1 MYFKLQSGESVDLH
15 ISEYGEGYALVDENG
30 KCYAS
35 LDRDSDDKASFVS
48 REAESIFAEP
58 LIAVKGKLDRLAFI
72 YLMQEF
78 SGVESESDFESDEDS
93 SAWLR
98 REPEDI
104 YDDEENPFNP
114 DKISIDSKPM
124 TMDRVLTR
132 IEQGTITLSPDFQRS
147 VVWDDERKSR
157 LIESLLLRIPI
168 PMFYVSSD
176 AQGNLTVVDG
186 LQRISTFRDFILGEE
201 YLKDPEKNRD
211 KKGDGFHLVGL
222 EFWTDYENKTMN
234 DLPLYLKNRLME
246 TEFRFTIINPGTPE
260 VVRRNIFRR
269 INTGGMPL
277 SSQEIR
283 NALYGG
289 RATKLLNRLV
299 ALPEF
304 TKATGTIR
312 SERMEDKEL
321 ALRLISFFIRKPE
334 KFSRSTST
342 DNWLSDTMIILNAM
356 PDFYTKEFKK
366 LQERHKGMD
375 VISLI
380 TILLDDDIVEKFQKA
395 MIRAQK
401 LFGASAFRKSLPGR
415 RRSPINKALFEV
427 WGVLLAGISETKF
440 QSLLAN
446 KNRFFEDYGK
456 LLAQPE
462 FVVAISRDSMRYNS
476 VKDRYMKLTN
486 LIDTY
491 SHD

>member
-1 MYFKLQSGESVDLH
+1 MNFKLLSGESVDLH
-15 ISEYGEGYALVDENG
+15 IGEYGDGYALVDENG
-30 KCYAS
+30 RRFAA
-35 LDRDSDDKASFVS
+35 LDRDCDDKASFVCKD
-48 REAESIFAEP
+48 AENIFAEP
-58 LIAVKGKLDRLAFI
+58 LILIKGKLDKLAFI

-78 SGVESESDFESDEDS
+78 SGVESESDFELDEDS
-93 SAWLR
+93 PSRLH
-98 REPEDI
+98 REKEDI
-104 YDDEENPFNP
+104 YDDDENPFNP

-124 TMDRVLTR
+124 TMDRVLAR

-176 AQGNLTVVDG
+176 EKGNLTVVDG
-186 LQRISTFRDFILGEE
+186 LQRLSTFRDFILGEE
-201 YLKDPEKNRD
+201 YLKNPEKNLQ
-211 KKGDGFHLVGL
+211 KKGDGMHLVGL
-222 EFWTDYENKTMN
+222 EFWTDYEGKTMN

-289 RATKLLNRLV
+289 RATKLLTKLV
-299 ALPEF
+299 TLPEF
-304 TKATGTIR
+304 SKATGKIR

-321 ALRLISFFIRKPE
+321 ALRLISFFVRKPE

-342 DNWLSDTMIILNAM
+342 DNWLSDTMIIINAM
-356 PDFYTKEFKK
+356 PDFYTKDFKK

-375 VISLI
+375 VTTLIS
-380 TILLDDDIVEKFQKA
+380 ILRDEDIVEKFRMA

-401 LFGASAFRKSLPGR
+401 LFGASAFRKSLPGH

-440 QSLLAN
+440 QSLLSN
-446 KNRFFEDYGK
+446 KDMFFMDYGK
-456 LLAQPE
+456 LLLQPE

-486 LIDTY
+486 LIDMY

>member
-1 MYFKLQSGESVDLH
+1 MNFKLHSGESVDLH
-15 ISEYGEGYALVDENG
+15 ISEYEERYALVDENG

-35 LDRDSDDKASFVS
+35 LDRDSDDKTSFVC
-48 REAESIFAEP
+48 RDAESIFAEP
-58 LIAVKGKLDRLAFI
+58 LVLIMSKLDKLAFI

-78 SGVESESDFESDEDS
+78 SGVESESDCELEEDS
-93 SAWLR
+93 QSRLY

-104 YDDEENPFNP
+104 YDERENPFNP

-124 TMDRVLTR
+124 TMDRILAR
-132 IEQGTITLSPDFQRS
+132 IEQNTITLSPDFQRS

-176 AQGNLTVVDG
+176 EKGNLTVVDG
-186 LQRISTFRDFILGEE
+186 LQRLSTFRDFILGEE
-201 YLKDPEKNRD
+201 YLKDPEKNQH
-211 KKGDGFHLVGL
+211 KKGDGFRLVGL
-222 EFWTDYENKTMN
+222 EFWTDYEGKTMN
-234 DLPLYLKNRLME
+234 DLPLYLRNRLME
-246 TEFRFTIINPGTPE
+246 AEFRFTIINPGTPE

-289 RATKLLNRLV
+289 RATKLLNKLV
-299 ALPEF
+299 TLPEF
-304 TKATGTIR
+304 SKATGKIR

-334 KFSRSTST
+334 KFTRSTST

-356 PDFYTKEFKK
+356 PDFYTKDFNK
-366 LQERHKGMD
+366 LQDRHKGVD
-375 VISLI
+375 VITLI
-380 TILLDDDIVEKFQKA
+380 TILLDDDIVEKFQTA
-395 MIRAQK
+395 MVRARI
-401 LFGASAFRKSLPGR
+401 LFGTSAFRKSLPGHR
-415 RRSPINKALFEV
+415 RTPINKALFEV
-427 WGVLLAGISETKF
+427 WGVLLAGISEKKF
-440 QSLLAN
+440 QSLLVN
-446 KNRFFEDYGK
+446 KDSFFEEYGK

-476 VKDRYMKLTN
+476 VKDRYMKLSN